1 MTGSCQVVSNRL
13 SEWLDC
19 KDSGI
24 DGIIAVLQIHPAFQP
39 REYSAIRLTRLDE
52 NRALFELLDCPAGE
66 EHMPYSWYALLAR
79 GMCGGLDGLVRGVDP
94 RARVVHSAESP
105 MAWEIIID
113 EVAHTE
119 AEPLSVQIAK
129 GTVLY
134 QTHLKDY
141 IQLLQV

>member
-1 MTGSCQVVSNRL
+1 MAGMPCWRAACAVDWMVS
-13 SEWLDC
+13 
-19 KDSGI
+19 SG
-24 DGIIAVLQIHPAFQP
+24 AW
-39 REYSAIRLTRLDE
+39 IR
-52 NRALFELLDCPAGE
+52 
-66 EHMPYSWYALLAR
+66 
-79 GMCGGLDGLVRGVDP
+79 
-94 RARVVHSAESP
+94 RARVVRSAESP

-134 QTHLKDY
+134 QTRLQDY